1 MARADRFATA
11 FRVFAPKPAAR
22 LAEHLRPPD
31 EAGLYFVGGGDGW
44 LRQQSL
50 RRIAEHHLGPRP
62 MPYRRRLLHAGSA
75 TADRFRSAAQTVSF
89 GGGPVV
95 VLGGLRATAR
105 RASRPEL
112 FEAVAEV
119 VESPPRGAVIA
130 VEWEETP
137 DRRRKG
143 WKAFSGGLAARV
155 SAGEALVVDCDPPE
169 EREMP
174 AWVRAEA
181 RERGLE
187 LPPGGAELFAGRF
200 GRDLRRQRNEIE
212 KLALYVAEAEAPAG
226 ESGEGEGPSRRAG
239 NDESEEENGRG
250 DDRRGGD
257 GPGNEARRIEV
268 SLEEMEQVLGGGSAR
283 NLFRFT
289 NAVQGRR
296 TAEAL
301 DLLDHL
307 LREGESPQALLAL
320 LYRLATQMQVA
331 NAFRPG
337 RAAGSLKEALG
348 LSPQAPPRVAE
359 EIAAAAARFSAGELR
374 GVLRTVI
381 ETDFRMKSTGL
392 PDRVAL
398 SSLAFLLGR
407 RAPSRAPSGTASGTA

>member
-11 FRVFAPKPAAR
+11 FRAFAPKPAAR
-22 LAEHLRPPD
+22 LAEHLAPPD
-31 EAGLYFVGGGDGW
+31 DGFLYFVGGGDGW

-62 MPYRRRLLHAGSA
+62 MPYRRRLLHAGTT
-75 TADRFRSAAQTVSF
+75 TADRFRSATQTVSF
-89 GGGPVV
+89 GGGPVI
-95 VLGGLRATAR
+95 VLSGLRATAR

-112 FEAVAEV
+112 LEAVAGV
-119 VESPPRGAVIA
+119 VDAPPRGAVIA

-143 WKAFSGGLAARV
+143 WKAFSGGLAGRV

-174 AWVRAEA
+174 AWIRAEA

-212 KLALYVAEAEAPAG
+212 KLALYVEEAEAPVGGEASRETEDFPSPAG
-226 ESGEGEGPSRRAG
+226 EAE
-239 NDESEEENGRG
+239 
-250 DDRRGGD
+250 
-257 GPGNEARRIEV
+257 PGRIEGRFEV
-268 SLEEMEQVLGGGSAR
+268 RLEDLEQILGGGSAR

-307 LREGESPQALLAL
+307 LGEGESPQALLAL

-359 EIAAAAARFSAGELR
+359 EIAAAAARFSAAELR
-374 GVLRTVI
+374 GVLRTII

-407 RAPSRAPSGTASGTA
+407 RAPSGPPSRSA

>member
-1 MARADRFATA
+1 MARADRFAAA
-11 FRVFAPKPAAR
+11 FRAFAPKPAAR
-22 LAEHLRPPD
+22 LAEHLPPPND
-31 EAGLYFVGGGDGW
+31 AGLYFVGGGDGW

-62 MPYRRRLLHAGSA
+62 MPYRRRLLHAGTT
-75 TADRFRSAAQTVSF
+75 TADRFRSATQTVSF

-95 VLGGLRATAR
+95 VLSGLRATAR

-112 FEAVAEV
+112 LDAVAQV
-119 VESPPRGAVIA
+119 VEAPPRGAVIV

-155 SAGEALVVDCDPPE
+155 SAGGALVVDCDPPE

-174 AWVRAEA
+174 AWIRAEA

-212 KLALYVAEAEAPAG
+212 KLALYV
-226 ESGEGEGPSRRAG
+226 GEGEEPSGGSREGEGSSETAGGFERGKGGAGPIAVR
-239 NDESEEENGRG
+239 
-250 DDRRGGD
+250 
-257 GPGNEARRIEV
+257 
-268 SLEEMEQVLGGGSAR
+268 LEEMEQVLGGGSAR

-359 EIAAAAARFSAGELR
+359 EIAAAAGRFSAAELR

-407 RAPSRAPSGTASGTA
+407 RPPSRTAPGTPSGTG

>member
-22 LAEHLRPPD
+22 LAEHLPPPD
-31 EAGLYFVGGGDGW
+31 DGFLYFVGGGDGW

-62 MPYRRRLLHAGSA
+62 LPYRRRLLHAGTA
-75 TADRFRSAAQTVSF
+75 TADRFRSATQTVSF
-89 GGGPVV
+89 GGGPVI

-105 RASRPEL
+105 RASRPDL
-112 FEAVAEV
+112 LEAVAGV
-119 VESPPRGAVIA
+119 VDTPPRGAVVV

-174 AWVRAEA
+174 AWIRAEA

-212 KLALYVAEAEAPAG
+212 KLALYVAEAEDPAREG
-226 ESGEGEGPSRRAG
+226 REGEGSSSPAG
-239 NDESEEENGRG
+239 DADAG
-250 DDRRGGD
+250 DADAGEV
-257 GPGNEARRIEV
+257 EARESGAPGIEV
-268 SLEEMEQVLGGGSAR
+268 RLEEMEQVLGGGSAR

-359 EIAAAAARFSAGELR
+359 EIASAAARFSAAELR

-407 RAPSRAPSGTASGTA
+407 RTPSGTPSRSA

>member
-1 MARADRFATA
+1 MARADRFAAA
-11 FRVFAPKPAAR
+11 FRSFSPKPAAR
-22 LAEHLRPPD
+22 LPQHLAPPD
-31 EAGLYFVGGGDGW
+31 ASFLYFVGGADGW

-50 RRIAEHHLGPRP
+50 RQIAVHHLGPRP
-62 MPYRRRLLHAGSA
+62 MPYRRRTLRAA
-75 TADRFRSAAQTVSF
+75 TTTADRFRSAAETVSF

-95 VLGGLRATAR
+95 VLTGLRPVAR
-105 RASRPEL
+105 RPSRPEL
-112 FEAVAEV
+112 VEAVARV
-119 VESPPRGAVIA
+119 VEEPPRGAVIA
-130 VEWEETP
+130 VEWEEAP

-143 WKAFSGGLAARV
+143 WKAFSARLAESV
-155 SAGEALVVDCDPPE
+155 SAGAALVVDCDPPE

-181 RERGLE
+181 REQGLE
-187 LPPGGAELFAGRF
+187 LPPGGAELFADRF
-200 GRDLRRQRNEIE
+200 GRDLRRQRNEIG
-212 KLALYVAEAEAPAG
+212 KLALYLA
-226 ESGEGEGPSRRAG
+226 
-239 NDESEEENGRG
+239 EEEPAPGGEARAAAGGADRDRG
-250 DDRRGGD
+250 DRGEERGK
-257 GPGNEARRIEV
+257 GGGTLLPVTLEA
-268 SLEEMEQVLGGGSAR
+268 MEQVLGGGSGR

-289 NAVQGRR
+289 NAVQGGR

-301 DLLDHL
+301 DLLDLL

-337 RAAGSLKEALG
+337 RSSGSLRDALG

-359 EIAAAAARFSAGELR
+359 EIGAAAARFSAAELR
-374 GVLRTVI
+374 ALLRAVI

-407 RAPSRAPSGTASGTA
+407 GAPSRRAPSGAPRGG